1 MSFLQVKRRNGSVC
15 LPFLYEASHYE
26 QFHGKSP
33 ELFTSIIVQLGI
45 KCCNFTTASATWL

>member
-45 KCCNFTTASATWL
+45 KCCNFTTATATWL